1 MSKTDRAPS
10 EQVPRRVASDSHSS
24 GAEGVTRDLRGQDQ
38 PKDKATAQRASS
50 TKPGET
56 GGGKDR

>member
-1 MSKTDRAPS
+1 MPKTDRAPS
-10 EQVPRRVASDSHSS
+10 EQMSRKVASDEHSS

-38 PKDKATAQRASS
+38 PKDKATAQRASK

-56 GGGKDR
+56 GR